1 MTTAAELIAQTIASV
16 SDSTAIQRAQ
26 DRDAFVRDFDA
37 KWGDW
42 CPIAEACVAVER
54 DRDWALLGFH
64 SFEAWLVNA
73 APRSRSY
80 LYLVIGRYKELSID
94 LPPEELAQIS
104 LGSAGVL
111 RQLPS
116 SMRRDPEV
124 QRQARKQPKE
134 FRESLRERHPGQHI
148 ETIVE
153 VKLKFTASAWNVV
166 SAAFDAYRLVD
177 ETASMA
183 DFVEWMCSE
192 QSA

>member
-1 MTTAAELIAQTIASV
+1 METDTTVVEIGDEGMFTTASERAHFRDSIVRNFESQFNDWITIASV
-16 SDSTAIQRAQ
+16 CVAI
-26 DRDAFVRDFDA
+26 DRD
-37 KWGDW
+37 KDW
-42 CPIAEACVAVER
+42 HT
-54 DRDWALLGFH
+54 LGFH
-64 SFEAWLVNA
+64 SFEAWLIHA

-80 LYLVIGRYKELSID
+80 LYLVMGRYKELSVD
-94 LPPEELAQIS
+94 VPADELARIP

-124 QRQARKQPKE
+124 QREARKQPKE
-134 FRESLRERHPGQHI
+134 FRESLREHHPGQHI

-153 VKLKFTASAWNVV
+153 IKLKFTASAWSVV

-177 ETASMA
+177 ETASLA

-192 QSA
+192 QTS

>member
-1 MTTAAELIAQTIASV
+1 MATFVEVAEQAL
-16 SDSTAIQRAQ
+16 AIQRAQ
-26 DRDAFVRDFDA
+26 NRDQFVREFERQWADWTEIA
-37 KWGDW
+37 KCCID
-42 CPIAEACVAVER
+42 IDL